1 MKVKRKKDQAYEDL
15 LWVLTR
21 QGRHMPRL
29 KMPHESWALPFLR
42 QRLTETAKR
51 LMETVKRRFQ
61 G

>member
-21 QGRHMPRL
+21 QGRHMPCL
-29 KMPHESWALPFLR
+29 KMPHKSWSLPGLR
-42 QRLTETAKR
+42 RRLMKAAKR
-51 LMETVKRRFQ
+51 LMKAAKRIFR